1 MENASAPFDLQ
12 ALVRPNIRSLH
23 PYSSARDEFTGQ
35 AEIYLDANE
44 NPFDSGFNRYPDPLA
59 RQVKALLAR
68 EKGVTPE
75 QIALGNG
82 SDEIIDLIYR
92 IFCRP
97 GVDQVITLP
106 PTYGMYRVSADIND
120 VAVKEVPLL
129 PGFQPDTEAILAAV
143 DERTKVLWLCSPNNP
158 SANDLEPDKVRALLA
173 GFPGIVVIDEAYV
186 DFTGRDSYATL
197 LADHPNLI
205 VMQTFSKAWGLAG
218 IRLGMALASRE
229 IISLFNRVKPPYNVN
244 ELTQR
249 KALEALQQS
258 ERMRQ
263 EVATIIGQRTL
274 LQQYLAGLD
283 FVERI
288 YPSDSNFL
296 LVKVNDPR
304 GVYGYLVERGVI
316 VRDRSKQYLCEG
328 CLRFTVGT
336 PEENETLFRTLLE
349 MQ

>member
-1 MENASAPFDLQ
+1 MENTDRPFDLA
-12 ALVRPNIRSLH
+12 ALLRPNIRSLQ

-59 RQVKALLAR
+59 REVKSLLAQQ
-68 EKGVTPE
+68 KGVAPE

-82 SDEIIDLIYR
+82 SDEIIDLVYR

-97 GVDQVITLP
+97 GTDNVITLP

-129 PGFQPDTEAILAAV
+129 PGFQPDTDTILAAA
-143 DERTKVLWLCSPNNP
+143 DEHTKVLWLCSPNNP
-158 SANDLEPDKVRALLA
+158 SGNDYQPEKVQALLA
-173 GFPGIVVIDEAYV
+173 DFPGIIVIDEAYV
-186 DFTGRDSYATL
+186 DFARRDSYASL

-218 IRLGMALASRE
+218 IRLGIALASPP
-229 IISLFNRVKPPYNVN
+229 IIDLFNRVKPPYNVN

-249 KALEALQQS
+249 KALEALQDPG
-258 ERMRQ
+258 RLRR
-263 EVATIIGQRTL
+263 EVDTIIGQRAL

-288 YPSDSNFL
+288 YPSDTNFL
-296 LVKVNDPR
+296 LVKVNGPR
-304 GVYGYLVERGVI
+304 GMYEYLVGRGII

-336 PEENETLFRTLLE
+336 PQENETLFRTLIE